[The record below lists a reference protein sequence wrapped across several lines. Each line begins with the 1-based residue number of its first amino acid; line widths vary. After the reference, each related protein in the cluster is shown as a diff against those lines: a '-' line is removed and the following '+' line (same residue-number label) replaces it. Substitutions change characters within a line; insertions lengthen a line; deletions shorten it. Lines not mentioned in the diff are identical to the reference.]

1 MANLL
6 FSDYLTLPSAR
17 IPVEMDLNA
26 LKTFEMKIDFYEL
39 ITDSIL
45 LKINNSI
52 FTSCTNME
60 DVFKDKEDDFMPFY
74 QTHLKYKLLNYL
86 YQAELPI
93 IKFTRRVNEYYLDQ
107 TIFYTVEIAI
117 DLDKEYELY
126 KEKVDKYS

>member
-17 IPVEMDLNA
+17 IPVEMDLNE
-26 LKTFEMKIDFYEL
+26 LKAFEMKIDFYEL
-39 ITDSIL
+39 IADSIL

-52 FTSCTNME
+52 FTQCTNME